1 MNRIDPPTDVELR
14 MQYKQQAADRA
25 VEFVAS
31 GMVVGLGTGSTAIVA
46 TRRIARLLR
55 IRGRGPFDLPIG
67 KEAEAGTAS
76 VSGIPRTCGVHVM
89 IGQKRVFRGTV
100 RVAAAWALASMLLVV
115 LAACKEKNVYT
126 PPPPPKVTVSQ
137 PVRQEVTDY
146 LELTGNTQAV
156 NTVQLRARVQGYL
169 EKVLFQDGQL
179 VRKGQPLFVIEQ
191 DAYVAKLKQAE
202 GQILTQQ
209 ARLEHAK
216 TEFARFSSL
225 VQQKAAAQ
233 TDLDQWRD
241 QRNSAEGGL
250 LQARAARDLA
260 RLDLGYTRIKAPFTG
275 RIDRRLKDPGNLVGA
290 GESTVLA
297 EISQLDPIYVYFTVN
312 DLDLR
317 RFMGEA
323 AEISGQ
329 SQSRRLPV
337 VVGLANEEGYPHQG
351 YLDFAA
357 VSLTSTTGTLLL
369 RGVIPNPDGKILPG
383 LYARVRLPVAE
394 KSAALLVPQKA
405 VGYDQI
411 GSYVLVVDDKN
422 SVERR
427 NVKTGPVVNGL
438 VVIAQGLT
446 GTERVIVEGLL
457 YAVPGREVTPEPEKA
472 PLAGPRQPNQLA
484 RGTP

>member
-1 MNRIDPPTDVELR
+1 M
-14 MQYKQQAADRA
+14 
-25 VEFVAS
+25 S
-31 GMVVGLGTGSTAIVA
+31 GRKDAILG
-46 TRRIARLLR
+46 R
-55 IRGRGPFDLPIG
+55 
-67 KEAEAGTAS
+67 
-76 VSGIPRTCGVHVM
+76 
-89 IGQKRVFRGTV
+89 V
-100 RVAAAWALASMLLVV
+100 RVEMACALASMLLFV
-115 LAACKEKNVYT
+115 LAACNEKTVYA
-126 PPPPPKVTVSQ
+126 PPPAPRVTVSQ

-202 GQILTQQ
+202 GQILAQQ

-233 TDLDQWRD
+233 TDVDQWRD
-241 QRNSAEGGL
+241 ERDSAEGGL

-260 RLDLGYTRIKAPFTG
+260 RLDLGYTRINAPFTG

-297 EISQLDPIYVYFTVN
+297 EMSQLDPIYVYFTVS
-312 DLDLR
+312 DVDLR

-323 AEISGQ
+323 AGVPRQAQ
-329 SQSRRLPV
+329 SKKLPV
-337 VVGLANEEGYPHQG
+337 LVGLANEEGYPHQG

-357 VSLTSTTGTLLL
+357 ISLNATTGTLLL
-369 RGVIPNPDGKILPG
+369 RGVLPNPDAKILPG
-383 LYARVRLPVAE
+383 LYARVRLPVEE
-394 KSAALLVPQKA
+394 KLAALLVPQKA
-405 VGYDQI
+405 LGYDQI
-411 GSYVLVVDDKN
+411 GSYVLVVNDKN

-427 NVKTGPVVNGL
+427 NVKTGPVVNDA
-438 VVIAQGLT
+438 VVIEEGLK
-446 GTERVIVEGLL
+446 GNERVVVEGVL

-472 PLAGPRQPNQLA
+472 PLAGSPQLDQLA